1 MYAGLNQIGW
11 ADNKVEVTR
20 KSRDQLRLAGA
31 GFVVLAL
38 MLAAVIMWIS
48 QLYQGEFDLTRV
60 GRNTL
65 STSSIA
71 AVQSLDH
78 PLRVTAFAGN
88 NPALRTQIDQLVQSY
103 QRHKE
108 DIKLVHIDPNADPR
122 RVRDAGIRFYNQ
134 LLIEYEGSS
143 EILSRLTEEAFS
155 NALTRLGHRKER
167 WLVFLAGHGERR
179 VDRDANFD
187 LSKWSEQLQQ
197 RGFRTRSLSLAE
209 SPQIPGN
216 TSVLVIAGP
225 QVKLLK
231 GETKEIVRFV
241 RNGGNLL
248 WLAEPGKLQ
257 GLDNLAEHLAIE
269 FEPGTIVDPRSQQ
282 LTGSPTAII
291 IANYG
296 AHPAV
301 KNFHDNTVFPDACG
315 ISTPEENGTREGS
328 ANEEAEWRHQV
339 LVDTRESAWS
349 ETGPINSTIRFDKG
363 KDIAGPLNIA
373 IAATRKLNNTEQ
385 RIIVVCDGDFASN
398 AFLLGNGANLDFA
411 MSIMNW
417 LSHDDAYINIPVR
430 TVADQTLQ
438 LSVAMRNSLMV
449 LFTIVI
455 PLLLVGCGMRIWLRR
470 RQR

>member
-1 MYAGLNQIGW
+1 M
-11 ADNKVEVTR
+11 DVTR

-38 MLAAVIMWIS
+38 MLAAVILWIS
-48 QLYQGEFDLTRV
+48 QLYQTEYDLTRV

-65 STSSIA
+65 SASSIA

-78 PLRVTAFAGN
+78 PLRITAFAGN
-88 NPALRTQIDQLVQSY
+88 NPALRNQIDQLVQSY

-108 DIKLVHIDPNADPR
+108 NIQLVHVDPNADPR
-122 RVRDAGIRFYNQ
+122 RVRDAGVRFYNQ
-134 LLIEYEGSS
+134 LLIEYEGAS

-209 SPQIPGN
+209 NPQIPKN

-225 QVKLLK
+225 QVELLK
-231 GETKEIVRFV
+231 GETKEIIRFV
-241 RNGGNLL
+241 KSGGNLL
-248 WLAEPGKLQ
+248 WLAEPEARQ
-257 GLDNLAEHLAIE
+257 GLDALAEQLAIE
-269 FEPGTIVDPRSQQ
+269 FEPGTVVDPRSQQ
-282 LTGSPTAII
+282 LTGSPTALV
-291 IANYG
+291 IAEYG

-301 KNFHDNTVFPDACG
+301 KNFRDNTVFPNACG
-315 ISTPEENGTREGS
+315 ISVPEEGVSREGS
-328 ANEEAEWRHQV
+328 SSEESEWRHQV
-339 LVDTRESAWS
+339 MVDTRASAWS
-349 ETGPINSTIRFDKG
+349 ETGPINKAMRFDKG

-373 IAATRKLNNTEQ
+373 VAATRKINNTEQ
-385 RIIVVCDGDFASN
+385 RIIVVCDGDFSSN

-417 LSHDDAYINIPVR
+417 LSRDDAYINIPVR

-438 LSVAMRNSLMV
+438 MSAALRNSLMV

-455 PLLLVGCGMRIWLRR
+455 PLLLVACGIRIWLRR